1 MEPQLEN
8 WNIEMNPPD
17 EQDVVENERYR
28 DVIRATHDTGRVFI
42 RVVRDTY
49 RGVND
54 YIIDVYEY
62 KDLFYVPREDTSNW
76 DNSII
81 SKEVHPDENNVKHAQ
96 TLGEAVELVMGTI
109 MTLEEDDSYLLHPL
123 DTPVHA
129 FYRFDLEQ
137 AMGQF
142 MELEDTTNLITID
155 DGQTPPSKDSE
166 TNELVV
172 QAALENGYDEVAAI
186 LKRGRENEREAL
198 YRGPVKDE
206 RDVEA
211 AV

>member
-8 WNIEMNPPD
+8 WTIEMNPPD

-49 RGVND
+49 RGEND

-62 KDLFYVPREDTSNW
+62 KDLFYDPREDTAKW
-76 DNSII
+76 ENSVI
-81 SKEVHPDENNVKHAQ
+81 SKEVHPDVNNVKHAQ
-96 TLGEAVELVMGTI
+96 TLGESVELVMGTI
-109 MTLEEDDSYLLHPL
+109 IALKKDDSCLLHPL
-123 DTPVHA
+123 NAPVKA
-129 FYRFDLEQ
+129 FYRFDLTK

-142 MELEDTTNLITID
+142 VELEEQTNLITID

>member
-1 MEPQLEN
+1 MEPQLKN

-49 RGVND
+49 RGEND
-54 YIIDVYEY
+54 YLIDVYEY
-62 KDLFYVPREDTSNW
+62 KDLFYDPREDTSNW
-76 DNSII
+76 KNSII
-81 SKEVHPDENNVKHAQ
+81 SKEIHPDENNVKHAK

-109 MTLEEDDSYLLHPL
+109 MALKEDDSFLLHPL
-123 DTPVHA
+123 DTPMEA
-129 FYRFDLEQ
+129 FYRFDLTE
-137 AMGQF
+137 AMGQLVK
-142 MELEDTTNLITID
+142 LEEQTNLVNT
-155 DGQTPPSKDSE
+155 GGNQSPPETLSE
-166 TNELVV
+166 TNDLIV

-186 LKRGRENEREAL
+186 LKRGREDERESLFRISAQ
-198 YRGPVKDE
+198 DE
-206 RDVEA
+206 QNVEA